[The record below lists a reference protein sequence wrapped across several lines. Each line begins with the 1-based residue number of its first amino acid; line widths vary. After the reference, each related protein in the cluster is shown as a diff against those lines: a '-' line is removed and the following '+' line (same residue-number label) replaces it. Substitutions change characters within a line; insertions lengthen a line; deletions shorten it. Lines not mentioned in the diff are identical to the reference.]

1 LRVPVPLPLGTHVK
15 GSFNGNCC
23 CAGKGKASAGVQSR
37 LKFARFHPI
46 TAASCPIS
54 HIRMF
59 KNLSIKTRLIF
70 VIGFLCL
77 QLVAGGVIG
86 IVSLK
91 FANDDIQSLYQE
103 RLVAISQIDGVAR
116 LMSRN
121 QILLARAMTAE
132 SGKVPGLMN
141 ELEANRKEA
150 DGLWKTYASGKK
162 SAAEQKLADQ
172 FAAARK
178 VYLDEA
184 LVPAVQ
190 AVRSEDTGRA
200 IELLHGPVTTLSLPT
215 QTSIDALIRLQS
227 ESAKADF
234 ERSQTIYVWVRNTC
248 TAAVALGLL
257 LALVV
262 GYRLVRA
269 ITGPLNE
276 AVRIASAVAS
286 GDLTQHIEVRSN
298 DETGRLMQALKRM
311 NDSLKDIVARVR
323 VGTDTIVTA
332 SGQIASGNLDLSSRT
347 EQQASSL
354 EETAS
359 SMEEL
364 NATVR
369 QNESNAR
376 TANEL
381 AMTAS
386 GVAARGGQVVS
397 DVVQTMGAIN
407 AASHRIADI
416 IGVIDGIAFQ
426 TNILAL
432 NAAVEAARAGEHGRG
447 FAVVA
452 TEVRSLAQKSAAAAR
467 EIKTLI
473 TDSVSQVD
481 GGTRLAQQ
489 AGATMEQV
497 VASVRQVTDMMGE
510 ISSASAEQSAGIG
523 QVNQAIVQMDQT
535 TQQNAALVEQAAAA
549 AGALQE
555 QAQQLLAA
563 VQVFQLDAAGMY
575 PSLVPPATQS

>member
-1 LRVPVPLPLGTHVK
+1 MLQLAIKLCHFQPIRAYLRINL
-15 GSFNGNCC
+15 
-23 CAGKGKASAGVQSR
+23 
-37 LKFARFHPI
+37 
-46 TAASCPIS
+46 S
-54 HIRMF
+54 HTSML
-59 KNLSIKTRLIF
+59 KNLTIKTRLIF
-70 VIGFLCL
+70 VIGFLSL
-77 QLVAGGVIG
+77 QLVIGGVIG

-103 RLVAISQIDGVAR
+103 RLVATSQIDGVAR
-116 LMSRN
+116 LMNRN

-132 SGKVPGLMN
+132 STKVAGLMA
-141 ELEANRKEA
+141 ELDANRKEA
-150 DGLWKTYASGKK
+150 DGLWKTYAASKK
-162 SAAEQKLADQ
+162 TPAEQKLADQ

-178 VYLDEA
+178 VFLDDG

-190 AVRSEDTGRA
+190 AVRGDDTGNA
-200 IELLHGPVTTLSLPT
+200 IALLHGAVTTLALPT
-215 QTSIDALIRLQS
+215 QVAIDGLIKLQFDI
-227 ESAKADF
+227 AKQDF
-234 ERSQTIYVWVRNTC
+234 ERSQMVYVWVRNTC
-248 TAAVALGLL
+248 SAAVVLGLL
-257 LALVV
+257 LAVFIGV
-262 GYRLVRA
+262 KLVRA

-276 AVRIASAVAS
+276 AVRIASAVAA
-286 GDLTQHIEVRSN
+286 GDLTQHIAVGAN
-298 DETGRLMQALKRM
+298 DETGKLMQALKRM
-311 NDSLKDIVARVR
+311 NDSLKDIVSRVR

-332 SGQIASGNLDLSSRT
+332 SGQIASGNMDLSSRT

-369 QNESNAR
+369 QNEQNAR
-376 TANEL
+376 AANQL
-381 AMTAS
+381 ALAAS
-386 GVAARGGQVVS
+386 TVAVRGGQVVS
-397 DVVQTMGAIN
+397 EVVQTMGAIN
-407 AASHRIADI
+407 TASHRIADI

-473 TDSVSQVD
+473 TDSVSQVE

-489 AGATMEQV
+489 AGATMDEV

-535 TQQNAALVEQAAAA
+535 TQQNAALVEEAAAA

-555 QAQQLLAA
+555 QAQQLQAA
-563 VQVFQLDAAGMY
+563 VQVFRVEAAVAPAALAEPRSAGR
-575 PSLVPPATQS
+575 PAHRIALPATDDWEAF

>member
-1 LRVPVPLPLGTHVK
+1 
-15 GSFNGNCC
+15 
-23 CAGKGKASAGVQSR
+23 
-37 LKFARFHPI
+37 
-46 TAASCPIS
+46 
-54 HIRMF
+54 MF
-59 KNLSIKTRLIF
+59 QNLTIKTRLIF
-70 VIGFLCL
+70 VIGFLSL

-103 RLVAISQIDGVAR
+103 RLVATSQIDGVAR
-116 LMSRN
+116 LMNRN

-132 SGKVPGLMN
+132 STKIPGLMS

-150 DGLWKTYASGKK
+150 DALWKTYAASSKTPD
-162 SAAEQKLADQ
+162 EQKLADA

-178 VYLDEA
+178 VYLDDA

-190 AVRSEDTGRA
+190 AVRGEDTGHA
-200 IELLHGPVTTLSLPT
+200 IELLHGPVTTLSVPT
-215 QTSIDALIRLQS
+215 QTAIDALIRLQS
-227 ESAKADF
+227 DVAKAGF
-234 ERSQTIYVWVRNTC
+234 ERSQTVYVWVRNSC
-248 TAAVALGLL
+248 SAAVLLGLL
-257 LALVV
+257 LALVI
-262 GYRLVRA
+262 GYKLVRA
-269 ITGPLNE
+269 ITGPLDE
-276 AVRIASAVAS
+276 AVRIASAVAA
-286 GDLTQHIEVRSN
+286 GDLTQQIDVGRN
-298 DETGRLMQALKRM
+298 DETGKLMQALKRM
-311 NDSLKDIVARVR
+311 NDSLKDIVSRVR

-332 SGQIASGNLDLSSRT
+332 SGQIASGNMDLSSRT

-369 QNESNAR
+369 QNEANAR
-376 TANEL
+376 SANEL
-381 AMTAS
+381 ALAAS
-386 GVAARGGQVVS
+386 GVAVRGGQVVS
-397 DVVQTMGAIN
+397 EVVQTMGAIN

-452 TEVRSLAQKSAAAAR
+452 TEVRSLAQKSASAAR
-467 EIKTLI
+467 EIKALI

-489 AGATMEQV
+489 AGATMDEV

-563 VQVFQLDAAGMY
+563 VQVFQLDAAG
-575 PSLVPPATQS
+575 VPAVLAMAAADTHARLPAPVSGEDRLAY

>member
-1 LRVPVPLPLGTHVK
+1 
-15 GSFNGNCC
+15 
-23 CAGKGKASAGVQSR
+23 
-37 LKFARFHPI
+37 
-46 TAASCPIS
+46 
-54 HIRMF
+54 MF
-59 KNLSIKTRLIF
+59 KNLTIKTRLIF
-70 VIGFLCL
+70 VIGFLSL

-103 RLVAISQIDGVAR
+103 RLVATSQIDGVAR
-116 LMSRN
+116 LMNRN

-132 SGKVPGLMN
+132 STKIPGLMT

-150 DGLWKTYASGKK
+150 DGLWKTYMSSKK
-162 SAAEQKLADQ
+162 AAAEQKLADQ
-172 FAAARK
+172 FAEARK
-178 VYLDEA
+178 VYLDEG

-190 AVRSEDTGRA
+190 AVRGDDTSHA
-200 IELLHGPVTTLSLPT
+200 IELLHGAVTTLSIPT
-215 QTSIDALIRLQS
+215 QTAIDALIRLQS
-227 ESAKADF
+227 DVARADF
-234 ERSQTIYVWVRNTC
+234 ERSQMVYVWVRNTC
-248 TAAVALGLL
+248 TAAVLLGLL
-257 LALVV
+257 LALVI
-262 GYRLVRA
+262 GYKLVRA
-269 ITGPLNE
+269 ITGPINE

-286 GDLTQHIEVRSN
+286 GDLTQQITVDRN
-298 DETGRLMQALKRM
+298 DETGKLMQALKQM
-311 NDSLKDIVARVR
+311 NDSLKDIVSRVR

-332 SGQIASGNLDLSSRT
+332 SGQIASGNMDLSSRT

-364 NATVR
+364 NATVL
-369 QNESNAR
+369 QNEQSAR
-376 TANEL
+376 TANAL
-381 AMTAS
+381 AVAAS

-397 DVVQTMGAIN
+397 EVVQTMGAIN

-452 TEVRSLAQKSAAAAR
+452 TEVRSLAQKSASAAR
-467 EIKTLI
+467 EIKSLI
-473 TDSVSQVD
+473 TDSVAQVD

-489 AGATMEQV
+489 AGRTMEEV

-510 ISSASAEQSAGIG
+510 INSASAEQSAGIG

-535 TQQNAALVEQAAAA
+535 TQQNAALVEEAAAA

-555 QAQQLLAA
+555 QAQQLLVA
-563 VQVFQLDAAGMY
+563 VQLFQLDAAG
-575 PSLVPPATQS
+575 VPAAAAADTPARLAAPVSGGDRQTF

>member
-1 LRVPVPLPLGTHVK
+1 MLT
-15 GSFNGNCC
+15 
-23 CAGKGKASAGVQSR
+23 
-37 LKFARFHPI
+37 
-46 TAASCPIS
+46 
-54 HIRMF
+54 
-59 KNLSIKTRLIF
+59 NLTIKTRLIF
-70 VIGFLCL
+70 VIGFLSL

-91 FANDDIQSLYQE
+91 LANDDIQSLYQE
-103 RLVAISQIDGVAR
+103 SLVAISQIDGVAR
-116 LMSRN
+116 LMNRN

-132 SGKVPGLMN
+132 STKIPALMT

-150 DGLWKTYASGKK
+150 DALWNTYAASSKT
-162 SAAEQKLADQ
+162 AAEQTLADE
-172 FAAARK
+172 FAAVRK

-190 AVRSEDTGRA
+190 AVRGEDTGHA
-200 IELLHGPVTTLSLPT
+200 IELLHGPVTMLSVPT
-215 QTSIDALIRLQS
+215 QTAIDALIRLQS
-227 ESAKADF
+227 DVARAEF
-234 ERSQTIYVWVRNTC
+234 ERSQTIYIWVRNTC
-248 TAAVALGLL
+248 SAAVLLGLL
-257 LALVV
+257 LAVV
-262 GYRLVRA
+262 IGYKLVRA
-269 ITGPLNE
+269 ITGPLDE
-276 AVRIASAVAS
+276 AVRIASAVAA
-286 GDLTQHIEVRSN
+286 GDLTQHIAIGRN
-298 DETGRLMQALKRM
+298 DETGKLMQALKRM

-332 SGQIASGNLDLSSRT
+332 SGQIASGNMDLSSRT

-369 QNESNAR
+369 QNEANAR
-376 TANEL
+376 AANEL
-381 AMTAS
+381 AQAAS
-386 GVAARGGQVVS
+386 DVAVRGGQVVS

-452 TEVRSLAQKSAAAAR
+452 TEVRSLAQKSASAAR
-467 EIKTLI
+467 EIKALI

-489 AGATMEQV
+489 AGATMQEV

-523 QVNQAIVQMDQT
+523 QVNQAIVQMDQA
-535 TQQNAALVEQAAAA
+535 TQQNAALVEEAAAA

-555 QAQQLLAA
+555 QAQLLLAA
-563 VQVFQLDAAGMY
+563 VQVFQLDAARA
-575 PSLVPPATQS
+575 PASIATPARLPAPAAGDDREAC

>member
-1 LRVPVPLPLGTHVK
+1 
-15 GSFNGNCC
+15 
-23 CAGKGKASAGVQSR
+23 
-37 LKFARFHPI
+37 
-46 TAASCPIS
+46 
-54 HIRMF
+54 MF
-59 KNLSIKTRLIF
+59 KNLTIKTRLIF
-70 VIGFLCL
+70 VIGFLSL

-132 SGKVPGLMN
+132 SGKVLGLMN

-150 DGLWKTYASGKK
+150 DGLWKTYSSGTK

-178 VYLDEA
+178 VYLDQA

-227 ESAKADF
+227 DAAKADF
-234 ERSQTIYVWVRNTC
+234 ERSQTVYVWVRNSC

-269 ITGPLNE
+269 ITGPLDE

-298 DETGRLMQALKRM
+298 DETGRLMQALQRM

-381 AMTAS
+381 AMAAS

-397 DVVQTMGAIN
+397 EVVQTMGAIN

-432 NAAVEAARAGEHGRG
+432 NAAVEAARAGEQGRG

-452 TEVRSLAQKSAAAAR
+452 TEVRSLAQKSASAAR

-481 GGTRLAQQ
+481 GGTVLARQ
-489 AGATMEQV
+489 AGATMEEV

-563 VQVFQLDAAGMY
+563 VQVFQVDAAAPAAGMV
-575 PSLVPPATQS
+575 PSLPPPVTQS

>member
-1 LRVPVPLPLGTHVK
+1 MLQLAIKLWHFQPIRAYLRINL
-15 GSFNGNCC
+15 
-23 CAGKGKASAGVQSR
+23 
-37 LKFARFHPI
+37 
-46 TAASCPIS
+46 S
-54 HIRMF
+54 HTSML
-59 KNLSIKTRLIF
+59 KNLTIKTRLIF
-70 VIGFLCL
+70 VIGFLSL
-77 QLVAGGVIG
+77 QLVIGGVIG

-91 FANDDIQSLYQE
+91 FANDDIESLYQE
-103 RLVAISQIDGVAR
+103 RLVATSQIDGVAR
-116 LMSRN
+116 LMNRN
-121 QILLARAMTAE
+121 QILLARAVTAE
-132 SGKVPGLMN
+132 STRVAGLMA
-141 ELEANRKEA
+141 ELDANRKEA
-150 DGLWKTYASGKK
+150 DGLWKTYAASKK
-162 SAAEQKLADQ
+162 TPAEQKLADQ

-178 VYLDEA
+178 VYLDDG

-190 AVRSEDTGRA
+190 AVRGDDTGNA
-200 IELLHGPVTTLSLPT
+200 IALLHGAVTTLALPT
-215 QTSIDALIRLQS
+215 QAAIDELIKLQFDI
-227 ESAKADF
+227 ARQNF
-234 ERSQTIYVWVRNTC
+234 ERSQMVYVWVRNTC
-248 TAAVALGLL
+248 SAAVVLGLL
-257 LALVV
+257 LAIVIGV
-262 GYRLVRA
+262 KLVRA

-276 AVRIASAVAS
+276 AVRIASAVAA
-286 GDLTQHIEVRSN
+286 GDLTQHIAVGAN
-298 DETGRLMQALKRM
+298 DETGKLMQALKRM
-311 NDSLKDIVARVR
+311 NDSLKDIVSRVR

-332 SGQIASGNLDLSSRT
+332 SGQIASGNMDLSSRT

-369 QNESNAR
+369 QNEQNAR
-376 TANEL
+376 AANQL
-381 AMTAS
+381 ALAAS
-386 GVAARGGQVVS
+386 SVAVRGGQVVS
-397 DVVQTMGAIN
+397 EVVQTMGAIN
-407 AASHRIADI
+407 TASHRIADI

-473 TDSVSQVD
+473 TDSVSQVE

-489 AGATMEQV
+489 AGATMDEV

-535 TQQNAALVEQAAAA
+535 TQQNAALVEEAAAA

-555 QAQQLLAA
+555 QAQQLQAA
-563 VQVFQLDAAGMY
+563 VQVFRVEAAVVTAALAAPRSAGR
-575 PSLVPPATQS
+575 PAHRVALPATDDWEAF

>member
-1 LRVPVPLPLGTHVK
+1 
-15 GSFNGNCC
+15 
-23 CAGKGKASAGVQSR
+23 
-37 LKFARFHPI
+37 
-46 TAASCPIS
+46 
-54 HIRMF
+54 MF

-70 VIGFLCL
+70 VIGFLSL
-77 QLVAGGVIG
+77 QLVTGGVIG

-103 RLVAISQIDGVAR
+103 RLVATSQIDGVAR
-116 LMSRN
+116 LMSQN
-121 QILLARAMTAE
+121 QILLARSMTAE
-132 SGKVPGLMN
+132 STKIAGLMT

-150 DGLWKTYASGKK
+150 DALWNTYAASKK
-162 SAAEQKLADQ
+162 TAVEQKLADQ
-172 FAAARK
+172 FTAARK
-178 VYLDEA
+178 AYLDDG

-190 AVRSEDTGRA
+190 AVRGEDTGHA
-200 IELLHGPVTTLSLPT
+200 IELLHGPVTVLAIPT
-215 QTSIDALIRLQS
+215 QAAMDSLIKLQ
-227 ESAKADF
+227 ADVARADF
-234 ERSQTIYVWVRNTC
+234 ERSQTVYLWVRNTC
-248 TAAVALGLL
+248 SAAVVLGML
-257 LALVV
+257 LALVI

-269 ITGPLNE
+269 ITGPLDE
-276 AVRIASAVAS
+276 AVRIARAVAS
-286 GDLTQHIEVRSN
+286 GDLTQEIAVGAN
-298 DETGRLMQALKRM
+298 DETGKLMQALKQM
-311 NDSLKDIVARVR
+311 NDSLKDIVSRVR

-364 NATVR
+364 NSTVR
-369 QNESNAR
+369 QNEGNAR
-376 TANEL
+376 AANEL
-381 AMTAS
+381 AVAAS
-386 GVAARGGQVVS
+386 GVAAKGGQVVS
-397 DVVQTMGAIN
+397 EVVQTMGAIN

-452 TEVRSLAQKSAAAAR
+452 TEVRSLAQKSASAAR
-467 EIKTLI
+467 EIKSLI
-473 TDSVSQVD
+473 TDSVTQVD

-489 AGATMEQV
+489 AGATMEEV
-497 VASVRQVTDMMGE
+497 VASVRRVTDMMGE

-523 QVNQAIVQMDQT
+523 QVNQAIVQMDQA

-555 QAQQLLAA
+555 QAQQLLSA
-563 VQVFQLDAAGMY
+563 VQVFRLDAQG
-575 PSLVPPATQS
+575 VPVLIAAPALEPRARLAAPVSGDDWQSF